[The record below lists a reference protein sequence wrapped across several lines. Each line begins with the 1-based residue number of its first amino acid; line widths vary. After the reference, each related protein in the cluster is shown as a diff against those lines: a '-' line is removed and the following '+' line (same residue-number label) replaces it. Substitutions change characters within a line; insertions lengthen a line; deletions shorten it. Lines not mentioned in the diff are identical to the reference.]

1 MENAPNRLRAIIT
14 GASSGIG
21 KATSLAFASS
31 GIDLCLVSR
40 DRTKLEQVADLASE
54 YGGEVKIV
62 STDLADLSTVKATM
76 EAIVKDFAPID
87 ILVNNAG
94 MGYTNF
100 LKDTSLEDWQK
111 VLDLNLT
118 SIFQCVMGVLP
129 TMRERGQGTIVNVA
143 SIAALHPFPEWGLY
157 SVSKAALVSFSQCLA
172 VEERANGIRVTTV
185 CPGAVNTPIW
195 DTETVNADFNKSAML
210 TPEMVAQSILHTV
223 LLPQG
228 AVIEQLT
235 ITPSLGAL

>member
-21 KATSLAFASS
+21 KATTLAFASS
-31 GIDLCLVSR
+31 GIDLCLISR
-40 DRTKLEQVADLASE
+40 DRTKLEQVAKLASE

-62 STDLADLSTVKATM
+62 PTDLADLSQVKATI
-76 EAIVKDFAPID
+76 EKITQDFAPID

-94 MGYTNF
+94 LGYTNF
-100 LKDTSLEDWQK
+100 LRDTSLEDWQK

-118 SIFQCVMGVLP
+118 SVFQCIMGVLP
-129 TMRERGQGTIVNVA
+129 SMRERRKGTIVNVA
-143 SIAALHPFPEWGLY
+143 SIAALNPFPQWGLY
-157 SVSKAALVSFSQCLA
+157 SVTKAALVTLSQCLA
-172 VEERANGIRVTTV
+172 IEERSNGIRVTTI

-195 DTETVNADFNKSAML
+195 DTETVNVDLNKSAML

-223 LLPQG
+223 LLPPE

-235 ITPSLGAL
+235 ITPSLGVL

>member
-21 KATSLAFASS
+21 KATSLAFAKA

-40 DRTKLEQVADLASE
+40 DRTKLAQVADLASE

-62 STDLADLSTVKATM
+62 STDLADLSTVKATI
-76 EAIVKDFAPID
+76 EAITKDFAPID

-100 LKDTSLEDWQK
+100 LKDTSLEDWQR

-118 SIFQCVMGVLP
+118 SVFQCVMGVLP
-129 TMRERGQGTIVNVA
+129 SMRERGEGTIVNVA
-143 SIAALHPFPEWGLY
+143 SIAALNPFPEWGLY
-157 SVSKAALVSFSQCLA
+157 SLSKSALVSFSQCLA
-172 VEERANGIRVTTV
+172 LEERGNGIRVTTV

-210 TPEMVAQSILHTV
+210 TPEMVANSILHTV
-223 LLPQG
+223 LLPPG

>member
-1 MENAPNRLRAIIT
+1 MENASNRLRAIIT

-21 KATSLAFASS
+21 KATTLAFASS

-62 STDLADLSTVKATM
+62 STDLANLSTVKATM

-118 SIFQCVMGVLP
+118 SVFQCVMGVLP
-129 TMRERGQGTIVNVA
+129 FMRERGQGAIVNVA

-157 SVSKAALVSFSQCLA
+157 SVSKAALVTFSQCLA
-172 VEERANGIRVTTV
+172 VEERANGIRVTTI

-195 DTETVNADFNKSAML
+195 DTETVNADLNKSAML

-223 LLPQG
+223 LLPPG

-235 ITPSLGAL
+235 ITPSLGTL